1 MTITIIHQL
10 TQPQG
15 RAWGRSIPT
24 VETGCDGRAEYL
36 SILPGKPVEKPTPE
50 EPHDQWLAVVHDIV
64 ALGSAGFDQPAL
76 KRLAGRATHLALVY
90 SEPDRSIYRVFAS
103 TPAALGRVLVVETTL
118 AVSAA
123 WGRFLSRHTRLPLLL
138 ACLPEGRRS

>member
-1 MTITIIHQL
+1 MSVRTIHEL
-10 TQPQG
+10 TQPAG
-15 RAWGRSIPT
+15 PARARTIPI
-24 VETGCDGRAEYL
+24 VETGCDGPAEYL
-36 SILPGKPVEKPTPE
+36 SILPGKPVEKLTPE

-64 ALGSAGFDQPAL
+64 ALGPAGFDQPTL
-76 KRLAGRATHLALVY
+76 ERFAGRATHLALVY
-90 SEPDRSIYRVFAS
+90 SEPDPSIYRVFAS

-138 ACLPEGRRS
+138 TCLPEGRRS